1 MPEYQFADRDGSIK
15 SENYDRGT
23 CFSAEQVLKSLRSA
37 FQLFPFH
44 AEISQVENLDDV
56 FHVTFPKNEDPDEVF
71 NEVFI
76 CGKGTTPGGRQG
88 LKDEQRIQ
96 PKAK

>member
-1 MPEYQFADRDGSIK
+1 MPEYQFANRDGSIVT
-15 SENYDRGT
+15 EDYDRST
-23 CFSAEQVLKSLRSA
+23 YFSAEQVLQSLRSA

-56 FHVTFPKNEDPDEVF
+56 FHVTFPENGNLD
-71 NEVFI
+71 EVFI

-88 LKDEQRIQ
+88 LKDEQ
-96 PKAK
+96 K